1 MDREHKPSSTP
12 PGTKL
17 ARLGGHAEP
26 ALLFAGLRL
35 EADGSLFRGKSLIH
49 LPPMELAALQL
60 LLANAGQVVTA
71 AQLKRVLW
79 GEVHVTADSVTK
91 CVSSLR
97 SRLHPEDCI
106 QTVYKRG
113 YRLISEV
120 RSQTSSPSGV
130 LLRLAIPP
138 FVTHTGVPDHLG
150 SAIAEEAISRLSNA
164 PKPIASILAR
174 DSVFTLA
181 KRGFAA
187 QQIGESLNAD
197 LILSGTVRALI
208 SHFRLRVEMIR
219 VADGVQL
226 WAEDLLVGR
235 DKVAGLESKLAARL
249 DFRLQTRAL
258 DPGKTS
264 SHPGP
269 VFAMDEGKIP
279 TSSTKRKTG
288 ARGRAPSDES
298 APATGGPTD
307 WSADVLAISAA
318 AVPASESA
326 FNSPRREAY
335 EAFLRGRYEWQAPER
350 HRMQDGLQHLLR
362 ATELDPSLIAA
373 KVELVNLCVNQ
384 AFFGYMSTAL
394 AAELVHRTVA
404 SIPDFPAHA
413 QDALPALAWIN
424 LHFDRDLSAALR
436 ALSLCAH
443 LPHSRSITR
452 ARSMV
457 ALSRHRF
464 AEAIALLRAALE
476 LDPFSPW
483 LHSRLAWAL
492 HLDGQAA
499 ASVEQ
504 IEHAL
509 RHFPDLEG
517 ARFYGAMILAFNGN
531 APRAVEIAE
540 QLVQRQPYFDAANAV
555 HAYAL
560 ACAGRVSECSDI
572 LERLQWLG
580 RERFILKSFNIA
592 GCVALGDLDKA
603 MSEFRAANQERCPW
617 FFQMLADPRLKPLH
631 GHPEFEELRAILP
644 RMEAAALQVG
654 EA

>member
-1 MDREHKPSSTP
+1 
-12 PGTKL
+12 
-17 ARLGGHAEP
+17 
-26 ALLFAGLRL
+26 
-35 EADGSLFRGKSLIH
+35 
-49 LPPMELAALQL
+49 MELAALRL
-60 LLANAGQVVTA
+60 LLANAGQVVIA
-71 AQLKRVLW
+71 AQLKRALW
-79 GEVHVTADSVTK
+79 GNVHVTADSVTK
-91 CVSSLR
+91 CLSSLR
-97 SRLHPEDCI
+97 SRLHPDDCI

-120 RSQTSSPSGV
+120 RPQSVSLTQSLP
-130 LLRLAIPP
+130 RLAIPP
-138 FVTHTGVPDHLG
+138 FVTHLGVPDHLG
-150 SAIAEEAISRLSNA
+150 SAIAEEAIARLSNA
-164 PKPIASILAR
+164 PSPPASILAR

-181 KRGFAA
+181 KRGFGA

-197 LILSGTVRALI
+197 LILTGTLRALT

-226 WAEDLLVGR
+226 WAEDLLVAR
-235 DKVAGLESKLAARL
+235 DKIAGLESCLAASL
-249 DFRLQTRAL
+249 EFRLQTRAL
-258 DPGKTS
+258 DLGTTS
-264 SHPGP
+264 HSAPDSA
-269 VFAMDEGKIP
+269 VDEGRIA
-279 TSSTKRKTG
+279 TSSTKRKTSS
-288 ARGRAPSDES
+288 RSHTPSVES
-298 APATGGPTD
+298 VPATGAPTD

-335 EAFLRGRYEWQAPER
+335 EAFLRGRHEWQAPER
-350 HRMQDGLQHLLR
+350 HRMQDALQHLIR

-384 AFFGYMSTAL
+384 AYFGYMSTAL
-394 AAELVHRTVA
+394 AAELVHRTVD

-413 QDALPALAWIN
+413 QDALPALAWIK
-424 LHFDRDLSAALR
+424 LHFDRDLSAALS
-436 ALSLCAH
+436 ALGLCAH

-452 ARSMV
+452 ARSMF
-457 ALSRHRF
+457 ALSRHHF
-464 AEAIALLRAALE
+464 SEAIGLLRAAIE

-499 ASVEQ
+499 ASVQQ

-509 RHFPDLEG
+509 RLFPELEG
-517 ARFYGAMILAFNGN
+517 ARFYGAMILAYNGD

-540 QLVQRQPYFDAANAV
+540 ELVQHQPYFDAGTAV
-555 HAYAL
+555 LAYAL
-560 ACAGRVSECSDI
+560 ARAGRVAESSDI
-572 LERLQWLG
+572 LERLHWLG

-592 GCVALGDLDKA
+592 VCVALGDLDRA

-617 FFQMLADPRLKPLH
+617 FFQMLADPRLEPLCA
-631 GHPEFEELRAILP
+631 HPEFAELQAVLP
-644 RMEAAALQVG
+644 RMEAAARHVG

>member
-1 MDREHKPSSTP
+1 
-12 PGTKL
+12 
-17 ARLGGHAEP
+17 
-26 ALLFAGLRL
+26 
-35 EADGSLFRGKSLIH
+35 
-49 LPPMELAALQL
+49 MELAALQL

-71 AQLKRVLW
+71 AQLKRALW
-79 GEVHVTADSVTK
+79 GEVHVTSDSVTK
-91 CVSSLR
+91 CLSSLR

-120 RSQTSSPSGV
+120 RSQTSSTAGV

-181 KRGFAA
+181 KRGLAA
-187 QQIGESLNAD
+187 QQIGETLKAD

-226 WAEDLLVGR
+226 WAEDLLAGR
-235 DKVAGLESKLAARL
+235 DKIAGLESKLAARL

-258 DPGKTS
+258 DLGKTS
-264 SHPGP
+264 SHPAP
-269 VFAMDEGKIP
+269 TFAVDEAKIT

-288 ARGRAPSDES
+288 SRRHAPSEES
-298 APATGGPTD
+298 ASAPDSTTD

-318 AVPASESA
+318 AVPASESV

-335 EAFLRGRYEWQAPER
+335 EAFLRGRQEWQAPER
-350 HRMQDGLQHLLR
+350 HRMQDGLQHLIR

-373 KVELVNLCVNQ
+373 KVDLVNLCVNQ

-394 AAELVHRTVA
+394 AAELVHRTVN

-413 QDALPALAWIN
+413 QEALPALGWIN
-424 LHFDRDLSAALR
+424 LHFDRDLPAALR
-436 ALSLCAH
+436 ALELCAH

-452 ARSMV
+452 ARSMF

-464 AEAIALLRAALE
+464 AEAIALLRAAIE

-504 IEHAL
+504 VEYAL

-517 ARFYGAMILAFNGN
+517 ARFYGAMILAYNGD

-540 QLVQRQPYFDAANAV
+540 ELVQHQPYFDAGTAV

-592 GCVALGDLDKA
+592 ACVALGDLDRA
-603 MSEFRAANQERCPW
+603 MSEFSAANNERCPW

-631 GHPEFEELRAILP
+631 GHPEFEELRAILS
-644 RMEAAALQVG
+644 RMEAAALREG
-654 EA
+654 KA